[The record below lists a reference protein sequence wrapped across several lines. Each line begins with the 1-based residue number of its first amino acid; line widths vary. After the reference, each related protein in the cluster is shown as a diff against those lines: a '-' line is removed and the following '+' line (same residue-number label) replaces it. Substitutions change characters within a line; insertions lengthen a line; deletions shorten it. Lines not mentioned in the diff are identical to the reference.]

1 MRDLVEK
8 VNLYINNELLN
19 FNNIK
24 EYYLNGTNFRE
35 QVLNRLFLQKY
46 SKKSQSEKAKKYTT
60 QKVDNILNSKL
71 PFIFCFCFG
80 GYKHFWSPTFPEP
93 DWAEIFTI
101 KYFMEYVLPIA
112 KAYEKG
118 VTIEFESEE
127 VVLSYMNNIP
137 QDNLDRYNKIFL
149 ELVNYINRKSN
160 YPLNLNLI
168 LARDLYD
175 KEELFAK
182 MKSYK
187 NIVEKR
193 FDNLEEDEKI
203 IRLKK
208 AETNIMW
215 NGVKD
220 LRNISEENR
229 KKFIYDSRIINEAF
243 LDVDYELRGKEYFE
257 KPNLIPLVRNI
268 WIRCRRG

>member
-1 MRDLVEK
+1 MDDLQK
-8 VNLYINNELLN
+8 IVNSYINVELLN

-24 EYYLNGTNFRE
+24 EYSLNGTNFRE
-35 QVLNRLFLQKY
+35 QILNRLFLQRY
-46 SKKSQSEKAKKYTT
+46 SKKSQSEKAKKYTAL
-60 QKVDNILNSKL
+60 KVDNILKDNL

-80 GYKHFWSPTFPEP
+80 GYKHFWSPTYPEP

-112 KAYEKG
+112 KLYDNG

-127 VVLSYMNNIP
+127 VILSHMNNVP
-137 QDNLDRYNKIFL
+137 QEGLDKYNKVFS
-149 ELVNYINRKSN
+149 ELITYINQKTN
-160 YPLNLNLI
+160 YPLNLNLV

-175 KEELFAK
+175 KNELFAK
-182 MKSYK
+182 MKLYR

-193 FDNLEEDEKI
+193 FNNLDEVEKN

-208 AETNIMW
+208 TATNIMW

-220 LRNISEENR
+220 LRNLNVEEKN
-229 KKFIYDSRIINEAF
+229 KYIFESRITNETF

-257 KPNLIPLVRNI
+257 KPNLIPLVRNMG
-268 WIRCRRG
+268 IRYRR